1 MKPFVILLSY
11 ILLILLSVSVASGND
26 NPKVDPHLAEAI
38 EDSEY
43 KSNSVYPTAFDTQY
57 RDIFLD
63 AMGEA
68 FVAVRL
74 GEVSLQDPVLREKL
88 KVFLMG
94 VVSDVVTQAREKI
107 PQGKSLQEFTY
118 VAHEAFTQE
127 MKKRSPEVFSYQQE
141 LESAEKLLKFQSCY
155 GGGVVN

>member
-1 MKPFVILLSY
+1 MKPFVVFLLY
-11 ILLILLSVSVASGND
+11 ILSVSVPAISGND
-26 NPKVDPHLAEAI
+26 NPKVDPRLAEAM
-38 EDSEY
+38 ESSEY
-43 KSNSVYPTAFDTQY
+43 KSNSAYRTVFDTQY

-74 GEVSLQDPVLREKL
+74 GEVSLEDPALREKL
-88 KVFLMG
+88 RVFLMG
-94 VVSDVVTQAREKI
+94 VVGNAVTQAGEKI

-118 VAHEAFTQE
+118 LAQEAFTQE

-141 LESAEKLLKFQSCY
+141 LESAEELLKVQSCY